1 MAWEPLPVRA
11 ELEHGGE
18 GVPTAP
24 HDHGHRSRGRSAS
37 VKPSQGCC
45 CRTLDLDAGRIRVDQ
60 SLTYVAGRGP
70 SLGPP
75 KSEAA
80 YRTVS
85 LPSTTREI
93 LQAHVNTYGYHDRY
107 SLVFTTVTGKLLLN
121 RYFAPFWRRAKA
133 NADVDPAV
141 RFHDLRHLA
150 GTTAASAGASLRE
163 IMTRMG

>member
-1 MAWEPLPVRA
+1 VAKVYRLLRTIMATAVEDGLLRSNPVRGA
-11 ELEHGGE
+11 AVEHSTST
-18 GVPTAP
+18 P
-24 HDHGHRSRGRSAS
+24 
-37 VKPSQGCC
+37 
-45 CRTLDLDAGRIRVDQ
+45 AGFEVDQ